1 MYWFFFEKIKELGSL
16 GKLNVNELV
25 LVMESFVVGYIFL
38 KCVDGLLIWLSIF
51 LCGMFYM
58 LYLDIYLNI

>member
-38 KCVDGLLIWLSIF
+38 KCVDGLLIWLGIF